1 MLTSYKLHHTSHGP
15 PNTGDKLPS
24 GAPVHVAGGGAG
36 RHLVLPFGCRPELR
50 QLHPLDPHA
59 GPLMAGRPLGGEY
72 TRRDCSEEEE

>member
-1 MLTSYKLHHTSHGP
+1 VSIWAA
-15 PNTGDKLPS
+15 
-24 GAPVHVAGGGAG
+24 GAMW
-36 RHLVLPFGCRPELR
+36 RHLALLYGCRPELR